1 MFLLSMIVLF
11 ASCNTTKHLP
21 QGEALYEGSRIK
33 FLGKDSAKN
42 ETKGLKEELGALLR
56 PIPNKHVAGLNTDV
70 MLYNLFYTEKEKGFG
85 GWLHKKVGMP
95 PVLASSVDIDQNK
108 KLLENRLENRGFFKA
123 SVRADTMVKD
133 KKMHAVYTA
142 SLGGRYRFRNVSVTP
157 DTGVMYNL
165 LKTIN
170 TASLLTP
177 GSFYNLDNVKA
188 ERTRIDSKLKQRGYY
203 YFNPD
208 FLIADADTTVGNHLI
223 DVNWRVKKEVPAR
236 AKDQYQIN
244 DVVIYADYNPKD
256 SSSVKD
262 SAYSYKG
269 FTVIDPQKKYRPIV
283 FSNTIVLKKGDLY
296 NINAH
301 NQSLSRLV
309 SLGIYKFVRVH
320 FEETDTADPR
330 KLNAYYYLSAATR
343 NSLRFEVSGLTKS
356 NNSNGG
362 EIKLSWG
369 MRNIFNGGELFNISV
384 YGGLERQVQSQS
396 ESVKTDR
403 AGIDFDLLIPRL
415 IPSLPVKISGSYLP
429 KTAINAGYELFNRT
443 TQYTLS
449 SAKASYGYTWKR
461 KITQQNQLRLLS
473 VNFVRPTNITE
484 EYQQQLDTNIT
495 LARSI
500 EKQFIF
506 GTIFNYNYNSLLR
519 PGNRKNDFYFNGSV
533 DLAGNIIG
541 LFLKGNQ
548 KEGNPVNIFGVPY
561 SQYVRLEADFR
572 HYHKITKTT
581 VLASRFNAGIGYAY
595 GNSLTM
601 PFIKEFFSGGATSIR
616 AFRARSV
623 GPGTYYGGNPQVE
636 GFLPDQPG
644 DIKLE
649 ANTELRA
656 KLFSYLYGAVF
667 VDAGNVWL
675 VRADS
680 ARPGGKFSKS
690 FLKEVAMGTGV
701 GLRLDVSF
709 FVVRLD
715 VAFPIRKP
723 WNAEGDRWVFD
734 KIAFGSSDWVKEN
747 LVYNIAIGYPF

>member
-1 MFLLSMIVLF
+1 MGLAVAHILSSTCVALLYGTATGIIFILLYKKITASAKNSKLNGASQAMSHIDIAPVNKFFLTLKRKILLRRNFLFLLSMIVLF

-369 MRNIFNGGELFNISV
+369 MRNIFNGGELFNISAP
-384 YGGLERQVQSQS
+384 SP
-396 ESVKTDR
+396 
-403 AGIDFDLLIPRL
+403 FDL
-415 IPSLPVKISGSYLP
+415 
-429 KTAINAGYELFNRT
+429 
-443 TQYTLS
+443 
-449 SAKASYGYTWKR
+449 
-461 KITQQNQLRLLS
+461 
-473 VNFVRPTNITE
+473 
-484 EYQQQLDTNIT
+484 
-495 LARSI
+495 
-500 EKQFIF
+500 
-506 GTIFNYNYNSLLR
+506 
-519 PGNRKNDFYFNGSV
+519 
-533 DLAGNIIG
+533 
-541 LFLKGNQ
+541 
-548 KEGNPVNIFGVPY
+548 
-561 SQYVRLEADFR
+561 
-572 HYHKITKTT
+572 
-581 VLASRFNAGIGYAY
+581 
-595 GNSLTM
+595 
-601 PFIKEFFSGGATSIR
+601 
-616 AFRARSV
+616 
-623 GPGTYYGGNPQVE
+623 
-636 GFLPDQPG
+636 
-644 DIKLE
+644 
-649 ANTELRA
+649 
-656 KLFSYLYGAVF
+656 
-667 VDAGNVWL
+667 
-675 VRADS
+675 
-680 ARPGGKFSKS
+680 
-690 FLKEVAMGTGV
+690 
-701 GLRLDVSF
+701 
-709 FVVRLD
+709 
-715 VAFPIRKP
+715 
-723 WNAEGDRWVFD
+723 
-734 KIAFGSSDWVKEN
+734 
-747 LVYNIAIGYPF
+747 